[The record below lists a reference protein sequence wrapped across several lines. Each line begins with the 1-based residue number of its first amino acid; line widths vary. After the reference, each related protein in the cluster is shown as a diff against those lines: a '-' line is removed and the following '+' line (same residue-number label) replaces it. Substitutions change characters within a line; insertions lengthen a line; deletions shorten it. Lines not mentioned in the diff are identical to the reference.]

1 MSDSAASKNGSVD
14 SKTDDG
20 KKDSKPEVIGKLAD
34 RKSTPGE
41 TETGDADGTAE
52 GEHGR
57 HEAVERDEVSDAERP
72 GYSPSE
78 RNLQA
83 SLAGDHHHRGDPLS
97 ADRPDVPEDERREP
111 PHRVEA
117 PKYPGPLPG
126 ETTAEFEGRTERS
139 AGDPI
144 PDSAQSSALHAAMIT
159 GEAQAGH
166 RYPHQRP

>member
-34 RKSTPGE
+34 RKPTRSDSD
-41 TETGDADGTAE
+41 TEAATDDSAP
-52 GEHGR
+52 EHGR
-57 HEAVERDEVSDAERP
+57 HEAPEDVVSGAEQP
-72 GYSPSE
+72 GYSPAE